1 MAARIAL
8 FTILAIALV
17 LGSFYVIPTAVG
29 YQIDCGDLERT
40 VCEDAWLQVKED
52 LELTSDVPSF
62 IPITGVTVRDAA
74 NEAPECGTWTI
85 HRYGIFDMT
94 AIYDCL

>member
-1 MAARIAL
+1 M
-8 FTILAIALV
+8 
-17 LGSFYVIPTAVG
+17 
-29 YQIDCGDLERT
+29 
-40 VCEDAWLQVKED
+40 KED

-74 NEAPECGTWTI
+74 NEAPKCGTWTI